1 MRNMIGVPLLGLTIV
16 IQSAIAGQLTLLNGV
31 ADLALVM
38 LAAWALQD
46 RVTTAF
52 HWAFLAALMAS
63 VASKLPWFVYLPA
76 YLGTVLFALLLQ
88 RRIWQGPL
96 LAMFTVTL
104 LGTFLLHALSLL
116 YLDLSGMAFSVT
128 DALGLITLPSVLL
141 NLLVAIPMFGMMRD
155 VARWVFGSTEIV

>member
-1 MRNMIGVPLLGLTIV
+1 MRNIIGIPLLGLTIV
-16 IQSAIAGQLTLLNGV
+16 IQSAIVGQLGLLNGV

-63 VASKLPWFVYLPA
+63 IASKLPWFVYLPA
-76 YLGTVLFALLLQ
+76 YLGTVLFAMLLQ

-104 LGTFLLHALSLL
+104 LGTLLLHALSLL
-116 YLDLSGMAFSVT
+116 YLGLSGISFSVT
-128 DALGLITLPSVLL
+128 DALGLTTLPSVLL

-155 VARWVFGSTEIV
+155 VARWVFGSLEIA